1 MTVGEPLSQAEATL
15 WSRCARAL
23 QAELSDQ
30 EFNTWI
36 RPLQAVAEGS
46 ELRLLAPNRFVI
58 NWVVQRPSGR
68 SYAANAALG
77 QGSANRHAS

>member
-58 NWVVQRPSGR
+58 NWVEKHYLDKIGE
-68 SYAANAALG
+68 LL
-77 QGSANRHAS
+77 ASRR